1 MDLRDVRENIYK
13 AIREELLGPGSE
25 QTGVDISEE
34 IITDQPSK
42 RYVTGI
48 LFNKSKDVFVNES
61 ENSNKE
67 EFLFEDNEEEKNIEE
82 LKKSMIEGS
91 DEKRKKNDYE
101 AVDDEYYEEM
111 NNAHIIRKSTMG
123 LTFFVD
129 RDVDSIKVNLKGAR
143 YYAVKTSECMVKYE
157 GDTLPLEDKDI
168 GSYIYFEDGM
178 LKLIERFDT
187 KDIKR
192 WEGLGLFAE
201 RQDFQNKVYKLFNQ
215 CSKYRTAYKRKEIHF
230 DNPFIIRF
238 NNNKAKVDIEG
249 EELKLFSIK
258 RKFKNKYSITVMLI
272 NEALSAKDEKY
283 LFQPEIS
290 INTEENYFVFQ
301 PLNSLEGTINPELD
315 LLYRNKKSF
324 GVGHGTSVD
333 YLSVDIKTGQGTIKT
348 DYIPKYEVAN
358 TNFEVPKV
366 KGFDILS
373 MYHLS
378 DLGSIGKDELLKG
391 LGEFIDTYEKW
402 IYDIEDVGS
411 KLEKSVVDAVRKNV
425 KNCNVAKERMR
436 EGLALLDSN
445 EEIFTAFKL
454 ANKAMFIQRIQSKY
468 KDKVDSEKGFDEYRK
483 YDINECRWRGFQLA
497 FLLMVISS
505 IGDKKNKFRDIVDL
519 IWIPTGGGK
528 TEAYLGVTAFT
539 IFFRRINRKEHGYGT
554 TVIMRYTLR
563 LLAAQQFERACKLI
577 CACEYIRN
585 EGDIDLG
592 DEAITI
598 GLWIGSEQTPN
609 TMEKAKEALN
619 EIRREKKYSNN
630 KFQLLKCPW
639 CESELTRGEKNKTGR
654 LGYDISRGRRSKFI
668 FKCSDDKC
676 YYSEELPVQIIDEC
690 IYKEPPTLLFSTVDK
705 FAMLPWKGEAKS
717 LFGREECDSP
727 ELIIQDELHLI
738 SGPLGTLV
746 GLFETAIDY
755 LCSKNGVKPKII
767 SSTATICEA
776 AEQVRNLYD
785 RKTAQFPPPGIQIE
799 DSFFT
804 SEEKIINKPGRTYVG
819 ICGIGQTQITTEIR
833 LFASLLQRVNNLE
846 LPDNEKDKYWTL
858 VAYFNSIREL
868 GKALTLIDDDVKDYM
883 IRMATRTGN
892 LSDTRKIYSA
902 SELTS
907 RNSSSEIVKILND
920 LEKNIYPN
928 NAINVL
934 MATNMISVGVD
945 VPRLNLMTIIGQPKL
960 TSEYIQASSRVGRAD
975 PGIVFTLYDGRKS
988 RDESHYEIF
997 QSYHQAFYK
1006 YVEPTSIT
1014 PFSEPA
1020 LERMLHSVFI
1030 TMVRNCTILNDEEM
1044 AVGFDE
1050 HDSEIVKI
1058 KEFILS
1064 RARSISNDSIT
1075 DTERILNEII
1085 DKWREKATIAE
1096 YSLQYTKGLNPLMS
1110 RFYKNVEGH
1119 KGFPTMTSMRN
1130 VDGEL
1135 FIKVLKREEE

>member
-1 MDLRDVRENIYK
+1 MDLRAVRENIYK

-48 LFNKSKDVFVNES
+48 LFNKSKDVLVNES
-61 ENSNKE
+61 ENSNE
-67 EFLFEDNEEEKNIEE
+67 GEFLFEDNEEEKNIEE

-91 DEKRKKNDYE
+91 DEKRNKNDYE
-101 AVDDEYYEEM
+101 AVDDEYYEDM

-143 YYAVKTSECMVKYE
+143 YYSVKTSECMVKYE
-157 GDTLPLEDKDI
+157 GDTFPLEDKDI

-178 LKLIERFDT
+178 LKLIERFDS

-192 WEGLGLFAE
+192 WEGLGIFAE
-201 RQDFQNKVYKLFNQ
+201 REDFQNKVYKLLNQ
-215 CSKYRTAYKRKEIHF
+215 CSQYRTAYKRKEIHF
-230 DNPFIIRF
+230 DNPFIIKF
-238 NNNKAKVDIEG
+238 NNNKAKVDIEE

-283 LFQPEIS
+283 VFQPEIS
-290 INTEENYFVFQ
+290 ISTEENCFVFQ
-301 PLNSLEGTINPELD
+301 PSNSLEDTINPELD

-333 YLSVDIKTGQGTIKT
+333 YLGVDTKTGQGIIKT
-348 DYIPKYEVAN
+348 DYLPKYEVAS

-378 DLGSIGKDELLKG
+378 DLGSIDKDELIKG
-391 LGEFIDTYEKW
+391 LGEFVDRYEKW
-402 IYDIEDVGS
+402 IYDIEELGS
-411 KLEKSVVDAVRKNV
+411 KLDKNV
-425 KNCNVAKERMR
+425 VEIVRNNIKNCNVAKERMR
-436 EGLALLDSN
+436 EGLKLLDSN

-454 ANKAMFIQRIQSKY
+454 ANKAMFIQRIQSIY
-468 KDKVDSEKGFDEYRK
+468 KDKVDSENGFDEYRK
-483 YDINECRWRGFQLA
+483 YDINKCRWRGFQLA

-619 EIRREKKYSNN
+619 EIRREKKYANN

-639 CESELTRGEKNKTGR
+639 CESELTRGKKNKTGR
-654 LGYDISRGRRSKFI
+654 LGYDIPRGRRSKFI

-690 IYKEPPTLLFSTVDK
+690 IYREPPTLLFSTVDK

-717 LFGREECDSP
+717 LFGGEGCDPP

-738 SGPLGTLV
+738 SGPLGTVV

-776 AEQVRNLYD
+776 TEQVRNLYD
-785 RKTAQFPPPGIQIE
+785 RETAQFPPPGIQIE

-819 ICGIGQTQITTEIR
+819 VCGIGQTQITTEIR

-883 IRMATRTGN
+883 IRMAIRTGK

-1030 TMVRNCTILNDEEM
+1030 TMVRNCTMLNDEEM
-1044 AVGFDE
+1044 AVRFNE
-1050 HDSEIVKI
+1050 YDSEIVKI

-1064 RARSISNDSIT
+1064 RSRSIGDDSIT
-1075 DTERILNEII
+1075 ATERILNEII
-1085 DKWREKATIAE
+1085 DKWKEKATISDA
-1096 YSLQYTKGLNPLMS
+1096 SLQYTKGLNPLMN
-1110 RFYKNVEGH
+1110 RFYKNVDGY

>member
-1 MDLRDVRENIYK
+1 MDLREVRENIYN
-13 AIREELLGPGSE
+13 AVREELLGPGSE

-48 LFNKSKDVFVNES
+48 LFNKANDILINES
-61 ENSNKE
+61 ENISGE
-67 EFLFEDNEEEKNIEE
+67 GTLLEDNEEEEGIQEH
-82 LKKSMIEGS
+82 KKSMIEAC
-91 DEKRKKNDYE
+91 DERRSKDYYE
-101 AVDDEYYEEM
+101 LVDDEYYEDM

-143 YYAVKTSECMVKYE
+143 YYPIKLSECMVKYE

-168 GSYIYFEDGM
+168 GSYIYFDDGM
-178 LKLIERFDT
+178 MKLAERFDSN
-187 KDIKR
+187 DIKR
-192 WEGLGLFAE
+192 WEALGIFAGRE
-201 RQDFQNKVYKLFNQ
+201 NFKDKVYKLFNQ
-215 CSKYRTAYKRKEIHF
+215 CSHHRTAYKRKEV
-230 DNPFIIRF
+230 NF
-238 NNNKAKVDIEG
+238 NNPIIIKFNKNQGRVDIEN
-249 EELKLFSIK
+249 EKLKLFSIK

-272 NEALSAKDEKY
+272 NEALSAKDENY

-290 INTEENYFVFQ
+290 INTEENNFVFR
-301 PLNSLEGTINPELD
+301 PSNSLEGTINPELD
-315 LLYRNKKSF
+315 LLYRNKNSF

-348 DYIPKYEVAN
+348 DYLPKYEVAN

-378 DLGSIGKDELLKG
+378 DLGSIDKDELLKG
-391 LGEFIDTYEKW
+391 LGEFVDKYERW
-402 IYDIEDVGS
+402 IHDIENIGS
-411 KLEKSVVDAVRKNV
+411 KLDESVVETVRNNI
-425 KNCNVAKERMR
+425 KNCNIAKERMR

-445 EEIFTAFKL
+445 EEVFTAFKL
-454 ANKAMFIQRIQSKY
+454 ANKAMFIQRIQSIY
-468 KDKVDSEKGFDEYRK
+468 KDEVDSENGFDEYMK
-483 YDINECRWRGFQLA
+483 YDINKCRWRGFQLA

-539 IFFRRINRKEHGYGT
+539 IFYRRINRKEQGYGT

-585 EGDIDLG
+585 EGEIDLG
-592 DEAITI
+592 EEPITI

-609 TMEKAKEALN
+609 TMDKAKEALD
-619 EIRREKKYSNN
+619 ELRKEKKYANN

-639 CESELTRGEKNKTGR
+639 CEAKLTRGDGNKSDI
-654 LGYDISRGRRSKFI
+654 LGYYITRKNPKFI
-668 FKCSDDKC
+668 FRCSNEGC

-705 FAMLPWKGEAKS
+705 FAMLPWKGEARS
-717 LFGREECDSP
+717 LFGGADCDPP

-738 SGPLGTLV
+738 SGPLGTVV

-755 LCSKNGVKPKII
+755 LCSRKGVRPKII

-776 AEQVRNLYD
+776 AEQVKNLYN
-785 RKTAQFPPPGIQIE
+785 RETAQFPPPGIQIE

-804 SEEKIINKPGRTYVG
+804 SEEKISNKPGRLYVG
-819 ICGIGQTQITTEIR
+819 VCGIGQTQITTEIR

-846 LPDNEKDKYWTL
+846 LPDDEKDKYWTL
-858 VAYFNSIREL
+858 VSYFNSIREL

-883 IRMATRTGN
+883 IRMAIRTGK

-920 LEKNIYPN
+920 LEKNTYPQ
-928 NAINVL
+928 NAINIL

-997 QSYHQAFYK
+997 QAYHQAFYK

-1020 LERMLHSVFI
+1020 LGRMLHSVFI
-1030 TMVRNCTILNDEEM
+1030 TMVRNCTMLNDEKM
-1044 AVGFDE
+1044 AIAFDE
-1050 HDSEIVKI
+1050 YDSEIVKI
-1058 KEFILS
+1058 KDFIIS
-1064 RARSISNDSIT
+1064 RAKSIGYDSAK

-1085 DKWREKATIAE
+1085 ARWKEKATISDV
-1096 YSLQYTKGLNPLMS
+1096 SLQYTKGLNPLMN
-1110 RFYKNVEGH
+1110 RFYKKVEGYE
-1119 KGFPTMTSMRN
+1119 GFQTMTSMRN

-1135 FIKVLKREEE
+1135 FIKVLKREED